1 MQELSNK
8 VKVTLPL
15 RRQELPRDAADG
27 GQRTKA
33 PLCEKLKAI
42 NAAIAAHIATVDAN
56 NVVGGTAG
64 QAKTTTAENF
74 LNARLRWKVWR
85 LTLRRSRRS
94 WWSLVTRL

>member
-1 MQELSNK
+1 MSPLIFDMQELSNK

-56 NVVGGTAG
+56 STAQVESMEIDPEEE
-64 QAKTTTAENF
+64 QAELVELGHQA
-74 LNARLRWKVWR
+74 LRLV
-85 LTLRRSRRS
+85 
-94 WWSLVTRL
+94 